1 VNTRQEHI
9 SRKFYLCRLVRLEF
23 ASRRDSRLLKK
34 KHVFL
39 VAALII
45 CSGQIMHAQ
54 LNPIYNGPATLG
66 YPANPGGFQAYPSNI
81 VPGGWGIS
89 TPIAPAPEVTPGIT
103 PTNEL
108 VPSTGKQNVIE
119 EATHKLWHLI
129 LTVQFGVYYDSNI
142 FITEEH
148 PISDTVFEAA
158 GGFTFEL
165 GDYRD
170 KANNFLVLRY
180 LATGYIYTDHSSLDG
195 VNQDVVFN
203 GQYRLG
209 SRTTLQANLAFS
221 YLDGPDRLAGTYTS
235 RYLVDGLVRLL
246 YDLSDKTQLHAE
258 FEQISDIYP
267 DQLNSFE
274 YIGRFGIDYLITP
287 KISLGGEG
295 VIGYLDP
302 QDGGQSVYGQA
313 RLRVSYRMTQKFAF
327 LASAGWE
334 IRDYTSLDYIKATP
348 VFDIG
353 FDWAPFVDTD
363 ITLTAF
369 RRVFASPVQFGEDF
383 TATGLQVGVSQ
394 RFFQRF
400 TATVYAGYENDAYHR
415 NQSHTFESGRTDD
428 FVFLRPSISY
438 DWGGWFRAVVY
449 YQFDRNSSTIDG
461 ASFNDNRVGIQ
472 LIFAF

>member
-1 VNTRQEHI
+1 VNTHQERNT
-9 SRKFYLCRLVRLEF
+9 RKLNLYRFLRLEVQ
-23 ASRRDSRLLKK
+23 RRREGRLLKT
-34 KHVFL
+34 KHVLLIVAL
-39 VAALII
+39 VI
-45 CSGQIMHAQ
+45 CSGQIMYAQ
-54 LNPIYNGPATLG
+54 ENGLYNYPGAIG

-81 VPGGWGIS
+81 VPGGWGSSIPI
-89 TPIAPAPEVTPGIT
+89 TPAPGIT

-108 VPSTGKQNVIE
+108 LPSTGKQNVIE
-119 EATHKLWHLI
+119 EATHKLWRLI
-129 LTVQFGVYYDSNI
+129 LTLQFGVYYDSNI

-170 KANNFLVLRY
+170 KAYNFLVLRY
-180 LATGYIYTDHSSLDG
+180 LATGYIYTDHSNLDG

-209 SRTTLQANLAFS
+209 SRTTLQANLGFS

-235 RYLVDGLVRLL
+235 RYLIDGLVRLL

-267 DQLNSFE
+267 SQLNSYE
-274 YIGRFGIDYLITP
+274 YIGRIGIDYLITP

-302 QDGGQSVYGQA
+302 QDGGQSLYGQA
-313 RLRVSYRMTQKFAF
+313 RLRASYRMTEKFAF
-327 LASAGWE
+327 LASAGVE
-334 IRDYTSLDYIKATP
+334 IRDYRSLDYITATP
-348 VFDIG
+348 VFDLG
-353 FDWAPFVDTD
+353 FDWAPFVDTN
-363 ITLTAF
+363 INMTAF
-369 RRVFASPVQFGEDF
+369 RKVFASPVQVGENF
-383 TATGLQVGVSQ
+383 TATGLQAGVNQ
-394 RFFQRF
+394 RLFQRF
-400 TATVYAGYENDAYHR
+400 TAAVYAGYEHDDYHR
-415 NQSHTFESGRTDD
+415 NQSNTFTFEDKRTDD
-428 FVFLRPSISY
+428 FVYVRPSISY

-449 YQFDRNSSTIDG
+449 YQFSRDSSTLDG
-461 ASFNDNRVGIQ
+461 ASFNDNRVGMQ